1 MLGEVEVLNPMSGIF
16 IRAQS
21 ERLGLKIRHREE
33 WLGKREAEVGF
44 MLLKP
49 KKVKDGQQP
58 PEARTEQRSMLSWS
72 RPREPGLAGSS
83 ITDD

>member
-1 MLGEVEVLNPMSGIF
+1 MLGEGEVLNPVSGIF

-21 ERLGLKIRHREE
+21 ERFGLKIRHREE
-33 WLGKREAEVGF
+33 WLGKMEAEVGF

-49 KKVKDGQQP
+49 KKVKDCQQP

-72 RPREPGLAGSS
+72 CQREPGPAGTS
-83 ITDD
+83 ISDV